1 MAWYDNAR
9 RISDGAREVLR
20 SVDEF
25 GSAWEGATMR
35 DVRIEGAGPAA
46 PLPRAPRITPA
57 PKLSTGLLV
66 ILGAVLLV
74 AWR

>member
-1 MAWYDNAR
+1 
-9 RISDGAREVLR
+9 
-20 SVDEF
+20 
-25 GSAWEGATMR
+25 MR